1 MNITDSS
8 EEIIQLLIKSGNQK
22 LCEQAFVL
30 SQIQCKEIDILMTD
44 VQQLSLLS
52 HLSAMVQRSLT
63 GEKLIP
69 FDRSVFSKISSESLS
84 AARKVKDSLN
94 NLEEDEIYLL
104 SIHFEA
110 AKQNS

>member
-8 EEIIQLLIKSGNQK
+8 EEVKQLLIKSGNEK
-22 LCEQAFVL
+22 LCEQAFDL
-30 SQIQCKEIDILMTD
+30 SQIQCKEIGILMTD

-69 FDRSVFSKISSESLS
+69 IDRSIFSKVSRGSLS
-84 AARKVKDSLN
+84 AAKKVKDSLK

-110 AKQNS
+110 AKQSS